1 MSQNIFPINPIF
13 FVPIDNQEISKNAEE
28 PKNNTSIC
36 SEHKKPKNKKKNEI
50 DIEDKYTYDN
60 SSSGKESDEYVNM
73 DDISTKKEENKKN
86 NEKTAKNEE
95 KDIIV
100 FSTSI
105 NDRHIKSMS
114 NSSKIYTSEIFKQN
128 WKLKSRRLITKL
140 KRKLI
145 KQYNNLCMNN
155 ADNDNNNNYNHN
167 DYNNNYINND
177 ESNCKNIYINNNNN
191 MNNNS
196 NNTGN
201 NLADNFFINLQKI
214 GTNININFNQ
224 FNNNCQIYNNSLN
237 NNINH
242 NYNNELEKYKY
253 LLYLANI
260 GC

>member
-1 MSQNIFPINPIF
+1 MSQNIFRINPIF

-36 SEHKKPKNKKKNEI
+36 SEHKKPKNKKKNEL

-214 GTNININFNQ
+214 GTNININFISISY
-224 FNNNCQIYNNSLN
+224 F
-237 NNINH
+237 
-242 NYNNELEKYKY
+242 
-253 LLYLANI
+253 
-260 GC
+260 